1 MIWTCFALFALAAPD
16 NLLDNPGFELP
27 AVESKPPAWNLLR
40 GGPWAVR
47 TDGGQEGDGYLRL
60 ADPRADEGTAVESA
74 RQPARPGGG
83 YLLTGWFRTADKCQP
98 GLYLQFH
105 DWLGQRIQ
113 ETHIRAEGPTDGWV
127 KLEVSGTAPNDAAEV
142 SALLYGFFGDVG
154 TFDVD
159 ALQLA
164 VTGGREPGSMGIPRA
179 EPGEKDTMD
188 IADRRELFVDA
199 ELIDGLSGSA
209 RRQLHRPQRQNIA
222 ITLDQPWE
230 GITSAYLTVFRDE
243 SGVHLCYR
251 GSDSKPNHQVT
262 CIADSPD
269 GVAFSRPDLG
279 LYEFAGSKANN
290 IIWTADGSHNF
301 APFYDERP
309 GCPADQRYKAVGG
322 GLSAFCSADG
332 RVWRLMQDEKILTK
346 GAFDSQNLAFWD
358 PARGQYACYFRTF
371 RDGVRSIEVCWSDDF
386 LHWTEAQPLT
396 YGDAPAEHLYTNA
409 ITPYVRAPHLLIGLP
424 ARFVPGRKKILE
436 HPYEGVSDALLMS
449 SRDGVAFERW
459 REGFIL
465 PGPDPQ
471 NWTDRNIYP
480 AWGMIQTSETEL
492 SLYWTEH
499 YRHDPMLVR
508 RGTLRLDGFV
518 SVRADADGGEL
529 LTRPV
534 IFQGNRLHLNYAT
547 SATGMVRVALCD
559 EAGEP
564 LPGYGFGDQ
573 VPLFGDEIE
582 ASLSWRDG
590 PDVSRLVGQPIRLR
604 VQLVDAD
611 LYSFR
616 FGE

>member
-1 MIWTCFALFALAAPD
+1 MIWSCVLLLACAVPD
-16 NLLDNPGFELP
+16 NLLPNPGFEEP
-27 AVESKPPAWNLLR
+27 PVEDLPPAWHLLR
-40 GGPWAVR
+40 GGGCAVQA
-47 TDGGQEGDGYLRL
+47 DGGHDGPRYLRIT
-60 ADPRADEGTAVESA
+60 DPRPDDGTAVESTH
-74 RQPARPGGG
+74 QPARPGGA
-83 YLLTGWFRTADKCQP
+83 YTLTGWYRTADRCQP

-105 DWLGQRIQ
+105 DWLGRRVQ
-113 ETHIRAEGPTDGWV
+113 ETHVRAEGPTTGWV
-127 KLEVSGTAPNDAAEV
+127 ALTVTGTAPADAATV
-142 SALLYGFFGDVG
+142 SALLYGFSADVG

-159 ALQLA
+159 ALSLT
-164 VTGGREPGSMGIPRA
+164 VTGGSDPGSLGIA
-179 EPGEKDTMD
+179 AATPGGKATMD
-188 IADRRELFVDA
+188 IADHRELF
-199 ELIDGLSGSA
+199 IDDTLLDGTSGSA
-209 RRQLHRPQRQNIA
+209 RRRLHHPQRQNIVMA
-222 ITLDQPWE
+222 LDQPWE

-243 SGVHLCYR
+243 SGVHLYYR
-251 GSDSKPNHQVT
+251 GSDSQPHHQVT
-262 CIADSPD
+262 CVADSPD
-269 GVAFSRPDLG
+269 GITFSRPHLG

-290 IIWTADGSHNF
+290 IVWTAEGNHNF
-301 APFYDERP
+301 APFHDTRP

-322 GLSAFCSADG
+322 GLSAFASADG
-332 RVWRLMQDEKILTK
+332 RVWRLMQEEKILTK

-358 PARGQYACYFRTF
+358 SARGQYACYFRTF

-396 YGDAPAEHLYTNA
+396 YGEAPPEHLYTNG
-409 ITPYVRAPHLLIGLP
+409 ITPYFRAPQILLGLP
-424 ARFVPGRKKILE
+424 ARFVPSRKKIMS
-436 HPYEGVSDALLMS
+436 HPHEGVSDALLMS

-480 AWGMIQTSETEL
+480 AWGMVQTSETEL

-518 SVRADADGGEL
+518 SLRAEADGGEV
-529 LTRPV
+529 LTRPLT
-534 IFQGNRLHLNYAT
+534 FQGRRLYLNYAT
-547 SATGMVRVALCD
+547 SAMGMVRVALCD
-559 EAGEP
+559 KDGVA

-582 ASLSWRDG
+582 AALSWRNG
-590 PDVSRLVGQPIRLR
+590 PDVGALAGQPVRLR